1 MELAVEYIATEKY
14 SELNSVRQP
23 KKKKKKLRYT
33 AAGGQA
39 RPLILMPSLGTRAFL
54 TLEILKSNGMGEL
67 TNIIPSS

>member
-23 KKKKKKLRYT
+23 KKKKKLRYT

-39 RPLILMPSLGTRAFL
+39 RPLILVPSLGTRAFL
-54 TLEILKSNGMGEL
+54 TLEILKSNGLGEL
-67 TNIIPSS
+67 TSIIPSS